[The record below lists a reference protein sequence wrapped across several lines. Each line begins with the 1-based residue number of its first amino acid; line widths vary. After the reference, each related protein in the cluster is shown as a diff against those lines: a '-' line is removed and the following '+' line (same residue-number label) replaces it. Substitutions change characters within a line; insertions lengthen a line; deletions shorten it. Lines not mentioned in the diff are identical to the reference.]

1 MNLTH
6 RPLRW
11 QSRGVTFVPPAAFRY
26 GPLASVSAM
35 SIAHALR
42 ARGRR
47 ALSKAVHRGWQAVQ
61 KAGAVTPDTP
71 GLFDFAALG
80 PGSKLMFPTGTV
92 FGERNI
98 RIGAECGIGDHV
110 SLSAG
115 LAPGHDL
122 GSRPIV
128 TIGDRCTIGRG
139 SHIVG
144 HHSISIGDDVWT
156 GPYVYITD
164 QNHSYADPDR
174 PIGLQWPVND
184 AVEIGDG
191 SWLGAGVIVL
201 PGAKLGRNVVVAAGS
216 VVRGT
221 IPDHSVIAGVPA
233 KIVRRYDPATGWD
246 PPLRNVPVEIPEGM
260 THEQLVALI
269 DEMESRAAD

>member
-1 MNLTH
+1 M
-6 RPLRW
+6 P
-11 QSRGVTFVPPAAFRY
+11 RGHVSFVPPAAEP
-26 GPLASVSAM
+26 GVDLASVGAM

-47 ALSKAVHRGWQAVQ
+47 AVTRVLHRGWDAVR
-61 KAGAVTPDTP
+61 KAGAVTAERP
-71 GLFDFAALG
+71 GPFDFAALG
-80 PGSKLMFPTGTV
+80 EGSTFAFPTGTI
-92 FGERNI
+92 FGERWI
-98 RIGAECGIGDHV
+98 RIGAHTGFGDHV

-144 HHSISIGDDVWT
+144 HHRIVIGDDVWT
-156 GPYVYITD
+156 GPYVYVTD

-174 PIGLQWPVND
+174 PIGEQWPLND
-184 AVEIGDG
+184 TVEIGSG
-191 SWLGAGVIVL
+191 SWLGAGAIVL
-201 PGAKLGRNVVVAAGS
+201 PGARLGRNVVVAAGS

-221 IPDHSVIAGVPA
+221 IPDHCVVAGVPA
-233 KIVRRYDPATGWD
+233 KVVRRYDPATGWQ
-246 PPLRNVPVEIPEGM
+246 PPLRNVPVEVPEGV
-260 THEQLVALI
+260 THEELEALI
-269 DEMESRAAD
+269 AQWESRAAD